1 MKNIITFI
9 SLCILVVASC
19 VKPYQTN
26 YDFGFDREEL
36 RFAAKDT
43 ASYFMVYGAG
53 EWSLNFS
60 KDVAWVSLDKFTG
73 GGEYSDKRQTTEE
86 YGNCKRRKGHCEI

>member
-1 MKNIITFI
+1 MNIKNTDSKMKNIITFI

-73 GGEYSDKRQTTEE
+73 GGILR
-86 YGNCKRRKGHCEI
+86 